1 VAATHPSAHADVRRP
16 AARCI
21 IDAVP
26 DPIEPVVH
34 RVTETDEEI
43 DAFWRAREPIMKAQ
57 QLAAPAV
64 AAALVGMTVA
74 EARARVEQES
84 EQRGVPFHVQ
94 FKEPDGWPQTGEYA
108 YGRIRAFVRDG
119 VVVAASGG

>member
-43 DAFWRAREPIMKAQ
+43 DAFWRAHEPIMKAKR
-57 QLAAPAV
+57 LAAPTV
-64 AAALVGMTVA
+64 AAALLGMTVA

-84 EQRGVPFHVQ
+84 EQRGVPFHVE
-94 FKEPDGWPQTGEYA
+94 FEEPGGWPQTGDYV
-108 YGRIRAFVRDG
+108 YGRIRAVVRDG

>member
-1 VAATHPSAHADVRRP
+1 
-16 AARCI
+16 
-21 IDAVP
+21 
-26 DPIEPVVH
+26 
-34 RVTETDEEI
+34 VTETDEEV
-43 DAFWRAREPIMKAQ
+43 DAFWRAREPMMKAQ
-57 QLAAPAV
+57 QLAAPTV

-84 EQRGVPFHVQ
+84 EQRGVRFYVE

-119 VVVAASGG
+119 VVVDASGG